1 MRSSDNIKLSS
12 HLPCWTRSYVS
23 RGREYGYYKC
33 SGKCGNKNIN
43 KNLLEDV
50 VIEQLDNR
58 CFTDEAMK
66 SIATRVSELYRKRKS
81 NVNDEIEPINKEIQ
95 VLEAKLNNWIDAIGE
110 GLLDKN
116 VLARKIKE
124 ANEKRTFLEF
134 QLLQAQIIKSNNGI
148 DEKAIISV
156 LEKQKHLLFSS
167 SLEDRK
173 QVVQEFVDSVYVLH
187 TVDGELTSN

>member
-1 MRSSDNIKLSS
+1 M
-12 HLPCWTRSYVS
+12 
-23 RGREYGYYKC
+23 
-33 SGKCGNKNIN
+33 
-43 KNLLEDV
+43 